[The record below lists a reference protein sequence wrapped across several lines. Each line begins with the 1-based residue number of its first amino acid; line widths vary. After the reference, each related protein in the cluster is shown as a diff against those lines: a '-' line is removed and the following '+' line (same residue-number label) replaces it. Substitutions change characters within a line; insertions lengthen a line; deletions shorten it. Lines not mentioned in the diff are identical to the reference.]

1 MEYPS
6 SVVQDAQFIQQQHS
20 RTAPGIASPPVRSC
34 EEPVV
39 EFVVSL
45 EAITFRNHIRV
56 EYLLFPTEG
65 DPVYCLPGN
74 ASEPDRNL
82 PPYAFPDGN
91 DPHWKPA
98 VINPYLKS
106 LNRPPVSWPVA
117 YVRSG
122 ALEPQAPPMLSVTL
136 KARPKKSSD
145 KLPSSSRRWVRAVV
159 AQGPGTCLW
168 VRDTEVE
175 FNADGDCTA
184 EFPLDGIPSTVTLL
198 SGVEFTW
205 EVAESGCEYAAVERQ
220 SKHTFFIVDAKPT
233 AGRYN
238 IKAYKGGA
246 LLDALYFACTWA
258 EGKAGSA
265 EVIKAIWSRFVG
277 TPDPH
282 PSNMGYWLTVNPLPE
297 DDFFR
302 CMRERREKLKQDP
315 SGNFKVNSS
324 CSAFA
329 QLFINCIAMHGIECA
344 EVKVAPAIGTA
355 TSTNTRFEYADEEYV
370 LGKTFLVPP
379 TAPAQGN
386 VKLERTDSPHHW
398 MVCVR
403 EETGWRLYETS
414 FGLGPY
420 GLKQAPG
427 FVEPDSNAENLAPH
441 AQRFE
446 PTVSHKFIAP
456 AAYEH
461 ATVRGYMCPYFYK
474 PEQEGTLTHVPSGN
488 NDDKPKRPYLL
499 AEVLWTNAT

>member
-1 MEYPS
+1 MEYTD

-20 RTAPGIASPPVRSC
+20 RTAPGNASPPVRSC
-34 EEPVV
+34 EAPAV
-39 EFVVSL
+39 ELVFSL
-45 EAITFRNHIRV
+45 ESITFQNHIRV
-56 EYLLFPTEG
+56 EHFAFPEPG
-65 DPVYCLPGN
+65 DPVYCLPGS

-82 PPYAFPDGN
+82 PPYAFPDGS

-117 YVRSG
+117 YVRTG
-122 ALEPQAPPMLSVTL
+122 AVTQPPPPTLSVTF
-136 KARPKKSSD
+136 KASPKKSLE

-168 VRDTEVE
+168 VPDTEVE
-175 FNADGDCTA
+175 FNASGEGKA
-184 EFPLDGIPSTVTLL
+184 VFPLEGIPSTVAML

-205 EVAESGCEYAAVERQ
+205 EVAESGCEYAAMEPR
-220 SKHTFFIVDAKPT
+220 SKHTFFIVDALPT

-238 IKAYKGGA
+238 IKAYNGGP

-265 EVIKAIWSRFVG
+265 EVLAAIWSKFVG

-282 PSNMGYWLTVNPLPE
+282 PSDMGYWLTVDPLPE

-302 CMRERREKLKQDP
+302 CMRLRRAELKKAQ
-315 SGNFKVNSS
+315 SGAFKVNSS

-344 EVKVAPAIGTA
+344 EVKVSPAIGTE
-355 TSTNTRFEYADEEYV
+355 TSTHAPFEHANEKYV
-370 LGKTFLVPP
+370 LGSTFLVPP
-379 TAPAQGN
+379 HAPAQGN
-386 VKLERTDSPHHW
+386 NQLVRTDSPHHW
-398 MVCVR
+398 MVCVK
-403 EETGWRLYETS
+403 EGAVWRLYETS
-414 FGLGPY
+414 FGLGPFA
-420 GLKQAPG
+420 LKQAPH
-427 FVEPDSNAENLAPH
+427 FVEPLEGAENLAPH

-446 PTVSHKFIAP
+446 PRKGHKFIAP
-456 AAYEH
+456 AEYEH
-461 ATVRGYMCPYFYK
+461 ATVRGYMCRYFYK
-474 PEQEGTLTHVPSGN
+474 KDQEDVLTEIPSGN
-488 NDDKPKRPYLL
+488 DALLPKRPYLL
-499 AEVLWTNAT
+499 AEVLWTNAV